1 MRGACYTGL
10 RLRGET
16 MGRKDSE
23 INALKEKVAKLEAA
37 LEEQQSKANMYYRM
51 IESLNK
57 ESHLAIW
64 IAYFNEK
71 GEQTEVKFTDEMR
84 RVLGY
89 NKTDLPD
96 TIDALGKIMHPDD
109 NDIVYA
115 AYGNAV
121 TNRNAVYD
129 VDYRLKMKSG
139 EYRMFHAAGEC
150 LRRKDGTPEVFIGT
164 FTDIEDKHRAEEQLV
179 HDNRRAYAVDKMML
193 EGSWSMDLTKYAI
206 DDVNS
211 PMVYSDQ
218 FKKIL
223 GYSPNSTEWP
233 DIMGTWITK
242 IHPDDVEGA
251 SAAMGKQLADPSGAT
266 VFDME
271 YRLKHKNG
279 EWIWVRASSYVVWEG
294 RTPVMAA
301 GTILDI
307 NEEKKHEHDFEGEL
321 EPAIAR
327 LNDAIAEVTTAVE
340 DASMKMQDV
349 AKSQAEIAEQS
360 ASIEK
365 SVDDSMEIIK
375 IIESI
380 ASQTNLLS
388 LNASIEAARAGE
400 AGKGFA
406 VVASEVQSLASST
419 QETTSNISEI
429 LGGMN
434 TSIKDVMTRITD
446 ISDSVLSQSA
456 NMEEISATVADIRG
470 LASSI
475 DEMSV
480 ALYSK

>member
-1 MRGACYTGL
+1 
-10 RLRGET
+10 
-16 MGRKDSE
+16 MGKKAE
-23 INALKEKVAKLEAA
+23 ILELQNKIASLEAELA
-37 LEEQQSKANMYYRM
+37 ESKTRQDMLFRMLESV
-51 IESLNK
+51 NK
-57 ESHLAIW
+57 STHLAIW
-64 IAYFNEK
+64 IAYFDEK
-71 GEQTEVKFTDEMR
+71 GNQSSVLFTDEMR

-89 NKTDLPD
+89 SKTELPD
-96 TIDALGKIMHPDD
+96 ENDGLGKIIHPDD
-109 NDIVYA
+109 APAVYEA
-115 AYGNAV
+115 FGNAV
-121 TNRNAVYD
+121 ASKNAIYD
-129 VDYRLKMKSG
+129 VDYRLLMKSG
-139 EYRMFHAAGEC
+139 EYHMFHAAGEC

-164 FTDIEDKHRAEEQLV
+164 FFDIDDKLKTEEKLI
-179 HDNRRAYAVDKMML
+179 HDTRRQGAVDKMML

-223 GYSPNSTEWP
+223 GYTPNSPEWP

-251 SAAMGKQLADPSGAT
+251 SAAMGKQLADPSGTT

-307 NEEKKHEHDFEGEL
+307 NDEKNHENQFEDQL
-321 EPAIAR
+321 EPAIKSLTESIDDVATAVG
-327 LNDAIAEVTTAVE
+327 DASTKMQEVATNQTQIAEE
-340 DASMKMQDV
+340 
-349 AKSQAEIAEQS
+349 S
-360 ASIEK
+360 AAIEK
-365 SVDDSMEIIK
+365 AVDDSMEIIK

-380 ASQTNLLS
+380 AAQTNLLS

-419 QETTSNISEI
+419 QETTSNISQI
-429 LGGMN
+429 LGDMN
-434 TSIKDVMTRITD
+434 SRIKDVMERITE
-446 ISDSVLSQSA
+446 ISESISTQSA
-456 NMEEISATVADIRG
+456 SMEEINATIEDVKG

-475 DEMSV
+475 KDMSV
-480 ALYSK
+480 TLYK

>member
-1 MRGACYTGL
+1 
-10 RLRGET
+10 
-16 MGRKDSE
+16 MGRKDTE
-23 INALKEKVAKLEAA
+23 IKALQEKVAKLEGA
-37 LEEQQSKANMYYRM
+37 LAEQTGKADMFYRM
-51 IESLNK
+51 IESLNR

-71 GEQTEVKFTDEMR
+71 GEQSEIRFTDEMR

-89 NKTDLPD
+89 NRNELEDSVAGLQKV
-96 TIDALGKIMHPDD
+96 IHPDD
-109 NDIVYA
+109 ADIINA

-121 TNRNAVYD
+121 ANKNAKYD
-129 VDYRLKMKSG
+129 VNYRLLLKSG

-164 FTDIEDKHRAEEQLV
+164 FSDINDQIEMEEKMKH
-179 HDNRRAYAVDKMML
+179 DSRRQYAVDKMML

-223 GYSPNSTEWP
+223 GYAPHSSEWP

-251 SAAMGKQLADPSGAT
+251 SAAMAKQLADPSGAT

-271 YRLKHKNG
+271 YRLKHKSG
-279 EWIWVRASSYVVWEG
+279 EWIWVRASSFVVWEG

-307 NEEKKHEHDFEGEL
+307 NEEKSHENKFGEEL
-321 EPAIAR
+321 EPAIVSLSR
-327 LNDAIAEVTTAVE
+327 SIDEVTIAVE
-340 DASMKMQDV
+340 DTSHQMQD
-349 AKSQAEIAEQS
+349 AANSQSEIAKES
-360 ASIEK
+360 AAIEK
-365 SVDDSMEIIK
+365 AVDDSMEIIK

-406 VVASEVQSLASST
+406 VVASEVQSLASTT
-419 QETTSNISEI
+419 QETTSNISQI
-429 LGGMN
+429 LGDMN
-434 TSIKDVMTRITD
+434 TRIKDVMAKIND
-446 ISDSVLSQSA
+446 ISEAITSQSA
-456 NMEEISATVADIRG
+456 NMEEISATVDDIRG
-470 LASSI
+470 LATSI
-475 DEMSV
+475 SDMSV
-480 ALYSK
+480 ALYK

>member
-1 MRGACYTGL
+1 
-10 RLRGET
+10 
-16 MGRKDSE
+16 MGRKDDE
-23 INALKEKVAKLEAA
+23 LKSLRAKVANLEASLA
-37 LEEQQSKANMYYRM
+37 EQTTKAEMFYRM

-64 IAYFNEK
+64 ICYFNEK
-71 GEQTEVKFTDEMR
+71 GEQTEIKFTDEMR

-89 NKTDLPD
+89 NKNELPD
-96 TIDALGKIMHPDD
+96 TMDSLGKIMHPDD

-129 VDYRLKMKSG
+129 VDYRLLMKSG

-164 FTDIEDKHRAEEQLV
+164 FTDIEDRVRTEEQLV
-179 HDNRRAYAVDKMML
+179 HDNRRSLAVDKMML

-223 GYSPNSTEWP
+223 GYSPNSSEWP

-251 SAAMGKQLADPSGAT
+251 SAAMGKQLSDPSGTT

-307 NEEKKHEHDFEGEL
+307 SEEKKHESQFEEEL
-321 EPAIAR
+321 EPAITN
-327 LNDAIAEVTTAVE
+327 LNESISEVTKAVE
-340 DASMKMQDV
+340 DASREMQEV
-349 AKSQAEIAEQS
+349 AKSQSEIAEQS

-380 ASQTNLLS
+380 AAQTNLLS

-434 TSIKDVMTRITD
+434 ASIKDVMTRINE
-446 ISDSVLSQSA
+446 ISDSVTTQSA
-456 NMEEISATVADIRG
+456 NMQEINATIEDIRG

-475 DEMSV
+475 EEMSAV
-480 ALYSK
+480 LYK